1 MTTDITKKA
10 IQDTRRV
17 SYDNFDGK
25 MNNLRDTVYDILG
38 DPERFKDFHE
48 KDVFIWL
55 TNQCNSTCKYCY
67 QSGSDKGGGITYDHA
82 LGIIDLFRDHGYYV
96 HPIVNEWLPE
106 YWNYLALLK
115 LCGIRQISTN
125 GIVVAQQHR
134 EFFPLLKEN
143 RIEDVRVTL
152 FPEKNHTF
160 YTNRSREIS
169 LDAIRLLKE
178 NGFKVVANFLVSRD
192 TFPHMKEVVA
202 EAKQLGVDEVFF
214 QNFIYTG
221 RAKAF
226 RHAILTPEEIDHFWQ
241 VYHEIGEAY
250 AATPVT
256 INVQGNFG
264 PNPIGDNPFKRA
276 ARHGHYC
283 LAGSWKHM
291 DHLYVSHEL
300 EIYPCVMMA
309 DPRFKI
315 GDVIR
320 EQEKWVCRFDDV
332 TGWEKRIPGFD
343 RSTCGALMDM
353 QNQLSQKQMI
363 PDGASL
369 RNNGPGS
376 PTL

>member
-1 MTTDITKKA
+1 MTTDIAKETL
-10 IQDTRRV
+10 QSNRRV
-17 SYDNFDGK
+17 SYENFDGK

-55 TNQCNSTCKYCY
+55 TNACNSTCKYCY
-67 QSGSDKGGGITYDHA
+67 QSGSARGGGIPYGDA
-82 LGIIDLFRDHGYYV
+82 RAIIDLFLDDGYYV

-106 YWNYLALLK
+106 YWGYLDLLK
-115 LCGIRQISTN
+115 MCGIRQISTN
-125 GIVVAQQHR
+125 GIIVAQQHR
-134 EFFPLLKEN
+134 EFLPLLKEN

-152 FPEKNHTF
+152 FPEKYHTF
-160 YTNRSREIS
+160 YTNRNREIS
-169 LDAIRLLKE
+169 LAAIAHLKE
-178 NGFKVVANFLVSRD
+178 NGFNVVANFLVSRD

-202 EAKQLGVDEVFF
+202 EAEQLGVDEVFF

-226 RHAILTPEEIDHFWQ
+226 RHAILSWEEIDDFWQ
-241 VYHEIGEAY
+241 VYHEIRKQY
-250 AATPVT
+250 DTAALT

-264 PNPIGDNPFKRA
+264 PDPMGDNPFKRA

-283 LAGSWKHM
+283 LGGSWKHM
-291 DHLYVSHEL
+291 DHLYVSHDL

-320 EQEKWVCRFDDV
+320 EGEKWVCRFDDV

-353 QNQLSQKQMI
+353 QNQLSQNQKLL
-363 PDGASL
+363 DGAAL
-369 RNNGPGS
+369 
-376 PTL
+376 